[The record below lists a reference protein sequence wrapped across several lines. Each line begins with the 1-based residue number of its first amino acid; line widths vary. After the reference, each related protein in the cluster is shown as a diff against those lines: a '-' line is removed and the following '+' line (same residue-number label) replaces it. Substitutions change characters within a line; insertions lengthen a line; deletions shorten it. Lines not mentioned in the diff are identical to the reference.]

1 MTLARRQGAVNSE
14 DTGTFLHNTHR
25 FFSITPLAGGF
36 KMKELTNHVEQ
47 RTITAVAVGIAP
59 RTLKS
64 QLIQHLSD
72 GGAWKS
78 IEQHLPSPVLRQARD
93 ITERCK
99 DLSIQIVPYSS
110 DRYPPL
116 LRASTAPPAALYLRA
131 NAITFA
137 FPAKMIAI
145 VGTRAASVEMCQQ
158 TSQMSCHL
166 ARHGLPVVSGLA
178 LGVDGA
184 AHRGAL
190 TASTTCPTIAVVAH
204 GLDRIYPS
212 SHAQLAESI
221 LAKGGALVSEYPP
234 GTEPLKH
241 HFLERNRIIAALTL
255 GVVVIQAGERSGSL
269 VTARHAADFGRDVFV
284 IESADGDPAF
294 SGGAQLIYDGA
305 IPVAGAREILEE
317 YGITSL
323 KEHGDELGVWQ
334 TISLDEYREKT
345 AHSPAEILRLEM
357 EGRVIRLPG
366 NRVSVMLK
374 EPLV

>member
-1 MTLARRQGAVNSE
+1 MR
-14 DTGTFLHNTHR
+14 
-25 FFSITPLAGGF
+25 
-36 KMKELTNHVEQ
+36 ELTNHVEQ

-72 GGAWKS
+72 GGAWES
-78 IEQHLPSPVLRQARD
+78 LEHHIPSPLVREARE
-93 ITERCK
+93 ITERCQE
-99 DLSIQIVPYSS
+99 LSIQIVPYSS

-116 LRASTAPPAALYLRA
+116 LRASAAPPAALYLRA
-131 NAITFA
+131 KLPTFA
-137 FPAKMIAI
+137 FPGKMIAI

-204 GLDRIYPS
+204 GLDRVYPS
-212 SHAQLAESI
+212 SHAPLAESI
-221 LAKGGALVSEYPP
+221 LSKGGAVVSEYPP

-241 HFLERNRIIAALTL
+241 HFLERNRIIAALAL

-269 VTARHAADFGRDVFV
+269 VTARYAADFGRDVFV
-284 IESADGDPAF
+284 MESADGDPAF
-294 SGGAQLIYDGA
+294 SGGSQLIDDGA
-305 IPVAGAREILEE
+305 IPVAGVREILEE

-323 KEHGDELGVWQ
+323 EDTGDQRGAWQ
-334 TISLDEYREKT
+334 TISLDEYRKRT
-345 AHSPAEILRLEM
+345 GHSPAEILRLEM

-374 EPLV
+374 EPSC